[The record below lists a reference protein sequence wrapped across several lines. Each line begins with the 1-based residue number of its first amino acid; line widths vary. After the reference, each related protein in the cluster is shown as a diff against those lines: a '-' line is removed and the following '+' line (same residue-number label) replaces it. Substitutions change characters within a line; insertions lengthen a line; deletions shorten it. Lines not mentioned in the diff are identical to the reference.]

1 VSKIG
6 ETYGFDAIRGIQAGR
21 EFYVA
26 MCPLKIIPKL
36 FVFTEFDLPPE
47 LRAQRTLRKSRIP
60 ALRNYILN
68 NPKDYIFS
76 SLTASV
82 DGTMKFESTPS
93 LGKDGKLG
101 RLYVSM
107 ESRLLINDG
116 QHRRQA
122 IEEALKENPDLAHE
136 MISVVFFEDKGLIRS
151 QQMFSDLNKN
161 AVKPTKSLNLLYDH
175 RDEFAK
181 FIVAISDELEIF
193 SGRVELEKTA
203 ISNRSTKFFTLNGIA
218 DATRKFLGIKGTKIS
233 VDEQNN
239 AKEFWDGITKNI
251 PEWQLLIQQ
260 RVTASELRN
269 GYVHSHTNLLNAL
282 GIVGNALRNEYPSD
296 WKQKLTSLQDVDWSR
311 NNPDWEGKLLL
322 KGRMLK
328 NKLGIELAAN
338 IILKKCGVPLSDERL
353 NYENIEYVREKIVT
367 IAKDGKSTKKI
378 KAKELEND

>member
-1 VSKIG
+1 MSKVG

-36 FVFTEFDLPPE
+36 FIFTEFDLPPE
-47 LRAQRTLRKSRIP
+47 LRAQRTLRASRIP
-60 ALRNYILN
+60 ALKNYILN

-82 DGTMKFESTPS
+82 DGTMKFEPAPS
-93 LGKDGKLG
+93 LGEGGKLG

-136 MISVVFFEDKGLIRS
+136 MISVVFFEDKGLVRS

-161 AVKPTKSLNLLYDH
+161 AVKPTKSLSILYDH

-181 FIVAISDELEIF
+181 FIVAISSELEIF

-203 ISNRSTKFFTLNGIA
+203 ISNRSIKFFTLNGIA
-218 DATRKFLGIKGTKIS
+218 DATRKFLGIKGRKIS
-233 VDEQNN
+233 VDEQNKV
-239 AKEFWDGITKNI
+239 KEFWNEMTKNI
-251 PEWQLLIQQ
+251 PEWQLLVQK
-260 RVTASELRN
+260 RVTASELRKEC
-269 GYVHSHTNLLNAL
+269 VHSHTNLLNAL
-282 GIVGNALRNEYPSD
+282 GIVGNVLQNEYPSD
-296 WKQKLTSLQDVDWSR
+296 WKQKLASLQNIDWSR
-311 NNPDWEGKLLL
+311 SNPEWEGKLLL
-322 KGRMLK
+322 RGRMLK
-328 NKLGIELAAN
+328 TKLGIELAAN
-338 IILKKCGVPLSDERL
+338 TILKKCGIPLSDARL
-353 NYENIEYVREKIVT
+353 NYENMEYVREKIVT
-367 IAKDGKSTKKI
+367 LAKDDNTAEIKS
-378 KAKELEND
+378 KELQNG

>member
-1 VSKIG
+1 MSRIG

-47 LRAQRTLRKSRIP
+47 LRAQRTLRASRIP
-60 ALRNYILN
+60 AIKNYILN

-82 DGTMKFESTPS
+82 DGTMKFEAAPS
-93 LGKDGKLG
+93 LGEGGKLG

-122 IEEALKENPDLAHE
+122 IEEALQENPDLAHE

-181 FIVAISDELEIF
+181 FIVAISNELELF

-203 ISNRSTKFFTLNGIA
+203 ISNRSVKFFTLNGIA

-233 VDEQNN
+233 VDEQNK
-239 AKEFWDGITKNI
+239 AKEFWNEMTKNI
-251 PEWQLLIQQ
+251 PEWQLLVQK
-260 RVTASELRN
+260 RVAASELRKE
-269 GYVHSHTNLLNAL
+269 YVHSHTNLLNAI
-282 GIVGNALRNEYPSD
+282 GIVGNVLQNEYPSD
-296 WKQKLTSLQDVDWSR
+296 WKQKLASLRNIDWSR
-311 NNPDWEGKLLL
+311 SNPEWEGKLLIR
-322 KGRMLK
+322 GRMLK
-328 NKLGIELAAN
+328 SKLGIELAAN
-338 IILKKCGVPLSDERL
+338 TILKKCGIPLSDDRL

-367 IAKDGKSTKKI
+367 M
-378 KAKELEND
+378 AKEGNTAEKIISKELQNG

>member
-1 VSKIG
+1 MSKVG

-36 FVFTEFDLPPE
+36 FIFTEFDLPPE
-47 LRAQRTLRKSRIP
+47 LRAQRTLRASRIP
-60 ALRNYILN
+60 ALKNYILN

-82 DGTMKFESTPS
+82 DGSMKFEPAPS
-93 LGKDGKLG
+93 LGEGGKLG

-161 AVKPTKSLNLLYDH
+161 AVKPTKSLSILYDH

-181 FIVAISDELEIF
+181 FIVVISYELEIF

-203 ISNRSTKFFTLNGIA
+203 ISNRSIKFFTLNGIA

-233 VDEQNN
+233 VDEQNM
-239 AKEFWDGITKNI
+239 AKEFWNEITKNI
-251 PEWQLLIQQ
+251 PEWQLLIQK
-260 RVTASELRN
+260 RVTTSELRKE
-269 GYVHSHTNLLNAL
+269 YVHSHTNLLNAL
-282 GIVGNALRNEYPSD
+282 GIVGNVLQNEYPSD
-296 WKQKLTSLQDVDWSR
+296 WKQKLASLQNIDWSR
-311 NNPDWEGKLLL
+311 SNPEWEGKLLL
-322 KGRMLK
+322 RGRMLK
-328 NKLGIELAAN
+328 TKLGIELAAN
-338 IILKKCGVPLSDERL
+338 TILKKCGIPISDARL
-353 NYENIEYVREKIVT
+353 NYENMEYVREKIVT
-367 IAKDGKSTKKI
+367 LAKDDNTAEIKS
-378 KAKELEND
+378 KELQNG

>member
-1 VSKIG
+1 MSKIG

-36 FVFTEFDLPPE
+36 FIFSEFDLPPE
-47 LRAQRTLRKSRIP
+47 LRAQRTLRATRIP
-60 ALRNYILN
+60 AIKNYILN

-82 DGTMKFESTPS
+82 DGTMKFEPTPS
-93 LGKDGKLG
+93 LGQKGKLG

-116 QHRRQA
+116 QHRRKA
-122 IEEALKENPDLAHE
+122 IEEALKENSELAHE

-175 RDEFAK
+175 RDQFAK
-181 FIVAISDELEIF
+181 FIVSISSELEIF
-193 SGRVELEKTA
+193 SDKVELEKTA

-218 DATRKFLGIKGTKIS
+218 DATRKFLAINGTKIS
-233 VDEQNN
+233 LEEQKL
-239 AKEFWDGITKNI
+239 AKEFWSEIAKNI
-251 PEWQLLIQQ
+251 PEWQLLVQQ
-260 RVTASELRN
+260 RVTPSELRKE
-269 GYVHSHTNLLNAL
+269 YVHSHTNLLNSI
-282 GIVGNALRNEYPSD
+282 GIVGHVLQNEYPSN
-296 WKQKLTSLQDVDWSR
+296 WKQKLTSLQNIDWSR
-311 NNPDWEGKLLL
+311 SNSDWEGKLLI

-328 NKLGIELAAN
+328 SKLGMELAAN
-338 IILKKCGVPLSDERL
+338 IILKKCGVALSDNRL
-353 NYENIEYVREKIVT
+353 SYENMEYVREKIIT
-367 IAKDGKSTKKI
+367 H
-378 KAKELEND
+378 AKENKTGKITTKELQNG

>member
-1 VSKIG
+1 MSKVG

-36 FVFTEFDLPPE
+36 FIFTEFDLPPE
-47 LRAQRTLRKSRIP
+47 LRAQRTLRASRIP
-60 ALRNYILN
+60 ALKNYILN

-82 DGTMKFESTPS
+82 DGTMKFEPAPS
-93 LGKDGKLG
+93 LGEGGKLG

-161 AVKPTKSLNLLYDH
+161 AVKPTKSLSILYDH

-181 FIVAISDELEIF
+181 FIVAISYELEIF

-203 ISNRSTKFFTLNGIA
+203 ISNRSIKFFTLNGIA
-218 DATRKFLGIKGTKIS
+218 DATRRFLGIKGTKIS
-233 VDEQNN
+233 VDERNMT
-239 AKEFWDGITKNI
+239 KEFWNEIAKNI
-251 PEWQLLIQQ
+251 PEWQLLIQK
-260 RVTASELRN
+260 RVTTSELRKE
-269 GYVHSHTNLLNAL
+269 YVHSHTNLLNAL
-282 GIVGNALRNEYPSD
+282 GIVGNVLQNEYPSD
-296 WKQKLTSLQDVDWSR
+296 WKQKLASLQNIDWSR
-311 NNPDWEGKLLL
+311 SNPEWEGKLLL
-322 KGRMLK
+322 RGRMLK
-328 NKLGIELAAN
+328 TKLGIELAAN
-338 IILKKCGVPLSDERL
+338 TILKKCGIHLSDERL
-353 NYENIEYVREKIVT
+353 NYENVEYVREKIVT
-367 IAKDGKSTKKI
+367 LAKDDNTAEIKS
-378 KAKELEND
+378 KELQNG

>member
-1 VSKIG
+1 MSKVG

-82 DGTMKFESTPS
+82 DGTMKFEPAPS
-93 LGKDGKLG
+93 LGEGGKLG

-161 AVKPTKSLNLLYDH
+161 AVKPTKSLSILYDH

-181 FIVAISDELEIF
+181 FVVAISSELEIF

-203 ISNRSTKFFTLNGIA
+203 ISNRSIKFFTLNGIA

-233 VDEQNN
+233 VDEQNM
-239 AKEFWDGITKNI
+239 AKEFWNEIAKNI
-251 PEWQLLIQQ
+251 PEWQLLIQK
-260 RVTASELRN
+260 RVTTSELRKE
-269 GYVHSHTNLLNAL
+269 YVHSHTNLLNAL
-282 GIVGNALRNEYPSD
+282 GIVGNVLQNEYPSD
-296 WKQKLTSLQDVDWSR
+296 WKQKLASLQNIDWSR
-311 NNPDWEGKLLL
+311 SNPEWEGKLLL
-322 KGRMLK
+322 RGRMLK
-328 NKLGIELAAN
+328 TKLGIELAAN
-338 IILKKCGVPLSDERL
+338 TILKKCGIHLSDERL
-353 NYENIEYVREKIVT
+353 NYENVEYVREKIVT
-367 IAKDGKSTKKI
+367 LAKDDNTAEIKS
-378 KAKELEND
+378 KELQNG

>member
-1 VSKIG
+1 MSKVG

-36 FVFTEFDLPPE
+36 FIFTEFDLPPE
-47 LRAQRTLRKSRIP
+47 LRAQRTLRASRIP
-60 ALRNYILN
+60 ALKNYILN

-82 DGTMKFESTPS
+82 DGTMKFEPAPS
-93 LGKDGKLG
+93 LGEGGKLG

-136 MISVVFFEDKGLIRS
+136 MISVVFFEDKGLVRS

-161 AVKPTKSLNLLYDH
+161 AVKPTKSLSILYDH

-181 FIVAISDELEIF
+181 FVVAISSELEIF

-203 ISNRSTKFFTLNGIA
+203 ISNRSIKFFTLNGIA

-233 VDEQNN
+233 VDEQNM
-239 AKEFWDGITKNI
+239 AKEFWNEIAKNI
-251 PEWQLLIQQ
+251 PEWQLLIQK
-260 RVTASELRN
+260 RVTTSELRKE
-269 GYVHSHTNLLNAL
+269 YVHSHTNLLNAL
-282 GIVGNALRNEYPSD
+282 GIVGNVLQNEYPSD
-296 WKQKLTSLQDVDWSR
+296 WKQKLASLQNIDWSR
-311 NNPDWEGKLLL
+311 SNPEWEGKLLL
-322 KGRMLK
+322 RGRMLK
-328 NKLGIELAAN
+328 TKLGIELAAN
-338 IILKKCGVPLSDERL
+338 TILKKCGIPLSDARL
-353 NYENIEYVREKIVT
+353 NYENMEYVREKIVT
-367 IAKDGKSTKKI
+367 LAKDDNTAEIKS
-378 KAKELEND
+378 KELQNG

>member
-1 VSKIG
+1 MSKVG

-36 FVFTEFDLPPE
+36 FIFTEFDLPPE
-47 LRAQRTLRKSRIP
+47 LRAQRTLRASRIP
-60 ALRNYILN
+60 ALKNYILN

-82 DGTMKFESTPS
+82 DGTMKFEPAPS
-93 LGKDGKLG
+93 LGEGGKLG

-161 AVKPTKSLNLLYDH
+161 AVKPTKSLSILYDH

-181 FIVAISDELEIF
+181 FIVAISYELEIF

-203 ISNRSTKFFTLNGIA
+203 ISNRSIKFFTLNGIA

-233 VDEQNN
+233 VDEQNM
-239 AKEFWDGITKNI
+239 AKEFWNEIAKNI
-251 PEWQLLIQQ
+251 PEWQLLIQK
-260 RVTASELRN
+260 RVTTSELRKE
-269 GYVHSHTNLLNAL
+269 YVHSHTNLLNAL
-282 GIVGNALRNEYPSD
+282 GIVGNVLQNEYPSD
-296 WKQKLTSLQDVDWSR
+296 WKQKLASLQNIDWSR
-311 NNPDWEGKLLL
+311 SNPEWEGKLLL
-322 KGRMLK
+322 RGRMLK
-328 NKLGIELAAN
+328 TKLGIELAAN
-338 IILKKCGVPLSDERL
+338 TILKKCGIPLSDERL
-353 NYENIEYVREKIVT
+353 NYENVEYVREKIVT
-367 IAKDGKSTKKI
+367 LAKDDNTAEIKS
-378 KAKELEND
+378 KELQNG

>member
-1 VSKIG
+1 MSKVG

-36 FVFTEFDLPPE
+36 FIFTEFDLPPE
-47 LRAQRTLRKSRIP
+47 LRAQRTLRASRIP
-60 ALRNYILN
+60 ALKNYILN

-82 DGTMKFESTPS
+82 DGTMKFEPAPS
-93 LGKDGKLG
+93 LGEGGKLG

-161 AVKPTKSLNLLYDH
+161 AVKPTKSLSILYDH

-181 FIVAISDELEIF
+181 FIVAISNELEMF

-203 ISNRSTKFFTLNGIA
+203 ISNRSIKFFTLNGIA

-233 VDEQNN
+233 VDEQNM
-239 AKEFWDGITKNI
+239 AKEFWNEIAKNI
-251 PEWQLLIQQ
+251 PEWQLLIQK
-260 RVTASELRN
+260 RVTTSELRKE
-269 GYVHSHTNLLNAL
+269 YVHSHTNLLNAL
-282 GIVGNALRNEYPSD
+282 GIVGNVLQNEYPSD
-296 WKQKLTSLQDVDWSR
+296 WKQKLASLQNIDWSR
-311 NNPDWEGKLLL
+311 SNPEWEGKLLL
-322 KGRMLK
+322 RGRMLK
-328 NKLGIELAAN
+328 TKLGIELAAN
-338 IILKKCGVPLSDERL
+338 TILKKCGIPLSDARL
-353 NYENIEYVREKIVT
+353 NYENMEYVREKIVT
-367 IAKDGKSTKKI
+367 LAKDDNTAEIKS
-378 KAKELEND
+378 KELQNG

>member
-1 VSKIG
+1 VSKVG

-36 FVFTEFDLPPE
+36 FIFTEFDLPPE
-47 LRAQRTLRKSRIP
+47 LRAQRTLRASRIP
-60 ALRNYILN
+60 ALKNYILN

-82 DGTMKFESTPS
+82 DGTMKFEPAPS
-93 LGKDGKLG
+93 LGEGGKLG

-136 MISVVFFEDKGLIRS
+136 MISVVFFEDKGLVRS

-161 AVKPTKSLNLLYDH
+161 AVKPTKSLSILYDH

-181 FIVAISDELEIF
+181 FVVAISSELEIF

-203 ISNRSTKFFTLNGIA
+203 ISNRSIKFFTLNGIA
-218 DATRKFLGIKGTKIS
+218 DATRKFLGIKGRKIS
-233 VDEQNN
+233 VDEQNKV
-239 AKEFWDGITKNI
+239 KEFWNEMTKNI
-251 PEWQLLIQQ
+251 PEWQLLVQK
-260 RVTASELRN
+260 RVTASELRKEC
-269 GYVHSHTNLLNAL
+269 VHSHTNLLNAL
-282 GIVGNALRNEYPSD
+282 GIVGNVLQNEYPSD
-296 WKQKLTSLQDVDWSR
+296 WKQKLASLQNIDWSR
-311 NNPDWEGKLLL
+311 SNPEWEGKLLL
-322 KGRMLK
+322 RGRMLK
-328 NKLGIELAAN
+328 TKLGIELAAN
-338 IILKKCGVPLSDERL
+338 TILKKCGIPLSDARL
-353 NYENIEYVREKIVT
+353 NYENMEYVREKIVT
-367 IAKDGKSTKKI
+367 LAKDDNTAEIKS
-378 KAKELEND
+378 KELQNG

>member
-1 VSKIG
+1 MSKVG
-6 ETYGFDAIRGIQAGR
+6 ETYGFDAIRGMQAGR

-60 ALRNYILN
+60 ALKNYILN

-82 DGTMKFESTPS
+82 DGTMKFEPAPS
-93 LGKDGKLG
+93 LGEGGKLG

-161 AVKPTKSLNLLYDH
+161 AVKPTKSLSILYDH

-181 FIVAISDELEIF
+181 FIVAISYELEIF

-203 ISNRSTKFFTLNGIA
+203 ISNRSIKFFTLNGIA
-218 DATRKFLGIKGTKIS
+218 DATRKFLGIKGRKIS
-233 VDEQNN
+233 VDEQNKV
-239 AKEFWDGITKNI
+239 KEFWNEMTKNI
-251 PEWQLLIQQ
+251 PEWQLLVQK
-260 RVTASELRN
+260 RVTASELRKEC
-269 GYVHSHTNLLNAL
+269 VHSHTNLLNAL
-282 GIVGNALRNEYPSD
+282 GIVGNVLQNEYPSD
-296 WKQKLTSLQDVDWSR
+296 WKQKLASLQNIDWSR
-311 NNPDWEGKLLL
+311 SNPEWEGKLLL
-322 KGRMLK
+322 RGRMLK
-328 NKLGIELAAN
+328 TKLGIELAAN
-338 IILKKCGVPLSDERL
+338 TILKKCGIPLSDERL
-353 NYENIEYVREKIVT
+353 NYENVEYVREKIVT
-367 IAKDGKSTKKI
+367 LAKDDNTAEIKS
-378 KAKELEND
+378 KELQNG

>member
-1 VSKIG
+1 MSKVG

-36 FVFTEFDLPPE
+36 FIFTEFDLPPE
-47 LRAQRTLRKSRIP
+47 LRAQRTLRASRIP
-60 ALRNYILN
+60 ALKNYILN

-82 DGTMKFESTPS
+82 DGTMKFEPAPS
-93 LGKDGKLG
+93 LGEGGKLG

-136 MISVVFFEDKGLIRS
+136 MISVVFFEDKGLVRS

-161 AVKPTKSLNLLYDH
+161 AVKPTKSLSILYDH

-181 FIVAISDELEIF
+181 FIVAISYELEIF

-203 ISNRSTKFFTLNGIA
+203 ISNRSIKFFTLNGIA
-218 DATRKFLGIKGTKIS
+218 DATRRFLGIKGTKIS
-233 VDEQNN
+233 VDEQNM
-239 AKEFWDGITKNI
+239 AKEFWNEIAKNI
-251 PEWQLLIQQ
+251 PEWQLLIQK
-260 RVTASELRN
+260 RVTTSELRKE
-269 GYVHSHTNLLNAL
+269 YVHSHTNLLNAL
-282 GIVGNALRNEYPSD
+282 GIVGNVLQNEYPSD
-296 WKQKLTSLQDVDWSR
+296 WKQKLASLQNIDWSR
-311 NNPDWEGKLLL
+311 SNPEWEGKLLL
-322 KGRMLK
+322 RGRMLK
-328 NKLGIELAAN
+328 TKLGIELAAN
-338 IILKKCGVPLSDERL
+338 TILKKCGIPLSDARL
-353 NYENIEYVREKIVT
+353 NYENMEYVREKIVT
-367 IAKDGKSTKKI
+367 LAKDDNTAEIKS
-378 KAKELEND
+378 KELQNG

>member
-1 VSKIG
+1 MSKIG

-60 ALRNYILN
+60 ALKNYILN

-82 DGTMKFESTPS
+82 DGTMKFEPAPS
-93 LGKDGKLG
+93 LGEGGKLG

-136 MISVVFFEDKGLIRS
+136 MISVVFFEDKGLVRS

-161 AVKPTKSLNLLYDH
+161 AVKPTKSLSILYDH

-181 FIVAISDELEIF
+181 FIVAISYELEIF

-233 VDEQNN
+233 VDEQNM
-239 AKEFWDGITKNI
+239 AKEFWNEIAKNI
-251 PEWQLLIQQ
+251 PEWQLLIQK
-260 RVTASELRN
+260 RVTTSELRKE
-269 GYVHSHTNLLNAL
+269 YVHSHTNLLNAL
-282 GIVGNALRNEYPSD
+282 GIVGNVLQNEYPSD
-296 WKQKLTSLQDVDWSR
+296 WKQKLASLQNIDWSR
-311 NNPDWEGKLLL
+311 SNPEWEGKLLL
-322 KGRMLK
+322 RGRMLK
-328 NKLGIELAAN
+328 TKLGIELAAN
-338 IILKKCGVPLSDERL
+338 TILKKCGIPLSDARL
-353 NYENIEYVREKIVT
+353 NYENMEYVREKIVT
-367 IAKDGKSTKKI
+367 LAKDDNTAEIKS
-378 KAKELEND
+378 KELQNG

>member
-1 VSKIG
+1 MSKIG

-47 LRAQRTLRKSRIP
+47 LRAQRTLRASRIP
-60 ALRNYILN
+60 ALKNYILN

-193 SGRVELEKTA
+193 SGRVELEKTS

-233 VDEQNN
+233 VDEQNKT
-239 AKEFWDGITKNI
+239 KEFWNEMTKNI
-251 PEWQLLIQQ
+251 PEWQLLVQK
-260 RVTASELRN
+260 RVTASELRKE
-269 GYVHSHTNLLNAL
+269 YVHSHTNLLNAI
-282 GIVGNALRNEYPSD
+282 GIVGNVLQNEYPSD
-296 WKQKLTSLQDVDWSR
+296 WKQKLTSLRNIDWSR
-311 NNPDWEGKLLL
+311 SNPEWEGKLLIR
-322 KGRMLK
+322 GRMLK
-328 NKLGIELAAN
+328 SKLGIELAAN
-338 IILKKCGVPLSDERL
+338 TILKKCGIPLSDDRL

-367 IAKDGKSTKKI
+367 MAKEGSTAEKI
-378 KAKELEND
+378 ISKELENG

>member
-1 VSKIG
+1 MSKVG
-6 ETYGFDAIRGIQAGR
+6 ETYGFDALRGIQAGR

-239 AKEFWDGITKNI
+239 AKEFWNRITKNI

-269 GYVHSHTNLLNAL
+269 GYIHSHTNLLNAL

-311 NNPDWEGKLLL
+311 SNPDWEGKLLL

-338 IILKKCGVPLSDERL
+338 TILKKCGVPLSDERL

-367 IAKDGKSTKKI
+367 LAKDGKSTKKI
-378 KAKELEND
+378 KTKELEND

>member
-1 VSKIG
+1 MSKVG

-36 FVFTEFDLPPE
+36 FIFTEFDLPPE
-47 LRAQRTLRKSRIP
+47 LRAQRTLRASRIP
-60 ALRNYILN
+60 ALKNYILN

-82 DGTMKFESTPS
+82 DGTMKFEPAPS
-93 LGKDGKLG
+93 LGEGGKLG

-136 MISVVFFEDKGLIRS
+136 MISVVFFEDKGLVRS

-161 AVKPTKSLNLLYDH
+161 AVKPTKSLSILYDH

-181 FIVAISDELEIF
+181 FVVAISNELEIF

-203 ISNRSTKFFTLNGIA
+203 ISNRSIKFFTLNGIA

-233 VDEQNN
+233 VDEQNM
-239 AKEFWDGITKNI
+239 AKEFWNEIAKNI
-251 PEWQLLIQQ
+251 PEWQLLIQK
-260 RVTASELRN
+260 RVTTSELRKE
-269 GYVHSHTNLLNAL
+269 YVHSHTNLLNAL
-282 GIVGNALRNEYPSD
+282 GIVGNVLQNEYPSD
-296 WKQKLTSLQDVDWSR
+296 WKQKLASLQNIDWSR
-311 NNPDWEGKLLL
+311 SNPEWEGKLLL
-322 KGRMLK
+322 RGRMLK
-328 NKLGIELAAN
+328 TKLGIELAAN
-338 IILKKCGVPLSDERL
+338 TILKKCGIPLSDERL
-353 NYENIEYVREKIVT
+353 NYENVEYVREKIVT
-367 IAKDGKSTKKI
+367 LAKDDNTAEIKS
-378 KAKELEND
+378 KELQNG